1 MGEFLSVPNKEKV
14 SEDIE
19 NNFVIY
25 LFNISSLK
33 LEPAECKAGESVWKT
48 PTLRI

>member
-19 NNFVIY
+19 NNFVINF
-25 LFNISSLK
+25 FNISRLK
-33 LEPAECKAGESVWKT
+33 SAPAECKVGESVWRI
-48 PTLRI
+48 PTSRI